1 MIDIDINKLNSL
13 IQSKDAKK
21 IALYM
26 ENHNLK
32 IKDGKIV
39 CIDKSYVDEKIR
51 FWEKRQLV
59 KKINL
64 NS

>member
-1 MIDIDINKLNSL
+1 MIEVDIDKLDK
-13 IQSKDAKK
+13 IVASKDAKK

-32 IKDGKIV
+32 LEDGKIV
-39 CIDKSYVDEKIR
+39 CRDKKYVSEKIS
-51 FWEKRQLV
+51 FWDKRQLV

>member
-1 MIDIDINKLNSL
+1 M
-13 IQSKDAKK
+13 QKK
-21 IALYM
+21 IAHYM

-32 IKDGKIV
+32 LEDGKIV
-39 CIDKSYVDEKIR
+39 CRDKKYVNEQIS
-51 FWEKRQLV
+51 FWDKRQLV

>member
-1 MIDIDINKLNSL
+1 MTEIDIENLGRL
-13 IQSKDAKK
+13 VESKDAKK
-21 IALYM
+21 IAHYM

-32 IKDGKIV
+32 LENGKIV
-39 CIDKSYVDEKIR
+39 CRDKKYVDEKII
-51 FWEKRQLV
+51 FWDKRQLV

>member
-1 MIDIDINKLNSL
+1 MIEVDIDKLDK
-13 IQSKDAKK
+13 IVASKDAKK

-32 IKDGKIV
+32 LEDGKIV
-39 CIDKSYVDEKIR
+39 CRDKNYVNEQIS
-51 FWEKRQLV
+51 FWDKRQLV